1 MIPCEKQW
9 GEGVKMKQRQLRTN
23 SQRRGFTLIEV
34 LLVLA
39 ILGVIAAMLV
49 PSLLGRQKKALVDQT
64 KLNIKALEGILRQY
78 ALDHDGEMPTT
89 AEGLEVLI
97 TAPNNDDKWNGPY
110 VTETKTLPSDAWG
123 RPFQYEYPPQ
133 HQQGGEK
140 PDISS
145 SGPDKQFGT
154 PDDVTNW

>member
-1 MIPCEKQW
+1 MQ
-9 GEGVKMKQRQLRTN
+9 QRQVRTN
-23 SQRRGFTLIEV
+23 HARRGFTLIEV

-49 PSLLGRQKKALVDQT
+49 PSLLRRQKQAMIDQT

-78 ALDHDGEMPTT
+78 GLDHDGDLPTT
-89 AEGLEVLI
+89 AQGLEVLLV
-97 TAPNNDDKWNGPY
+97 APNNDEKWKGPY
-110 VTETKTLPSDAWG
+110 ITDTKTLPSDAWG

-133 HQQGGEK
+133 HHDGGEK

-145 SGPDKQFGT
+145 GGPDKQFGT
-154 PDDVTNW
+154 ADDVTNW